1 MGSRPG
7 QGGDLHPELRIGAI
21 LLAAGEGQRMAGVA
35 KPLIRVQGVPLVTRQ
50 LAALNRAGVDE
61 VVVVTG
67 YARAAVEKEVRHRA
81 VTLVHNDA
89 YAAGQQRS
97 VRVGLEALVGPCDA
111 VMIVLVDQPLIE
123 AGDLTELIIAFS
135 RRPCGHVV
143 IPVVAG
149 RRGNPV
155 VIDRYAHEAVL
166 ASEPHLGCR
175 HLIDRRPELVHA
187 HETTNV
193 HFLTDLD
200 TVDDLRALALRTGW
214 RIELPAEMPIRSPA
228 EAPHSWPTG

>member
-7 QGGDLHPELRIGAI
+7 QGGDLQPGLRVGAI
-21 LLAAGEGQRMAGVA
+21 LLAAGEGQRMGGVA
-35 KPLIRVQGVPLVTRQ
+35 KPLIRVHGVPLVTRQ
-50 LAALNRAGVDE
+50 LAALNGAGVDE

-67 YARAAVEKEVRHRA
+67 YAREAVEQEVRRCAATVAYNH
-81 VTLVHNDA
+81 A
-89 YAAGQQRS
+89 YAEGQQRS
-97 VRVGLEALVGPCDA
+97 VRVGLEALIGPCDA

-123 AGDLTELIIAFS
+123 AGDLTELLGAF
-135 RRPCGHVV
+135 RQRPRGHVV
-143 IPVVAG
+143 VPVVAG

-175 HLIDRRPELVHA
+175 QLIDRRPELVHA

-193 HFLTDLD
+193 RFVTDLD
-200 TVDDLRALALRTGW
+200 TVDDLRDLALRTGW
-214 RIELPAEMPIRSPA
+214 QIDLPAGMPVRPA
-228 EAPHSWPTG
+228 ARAPHSWPTG